1 MSTSI
6 NIAVVNY
13 SKIEGKYLRLSS
25 VAVNGQTYRGK
36 DAKGWF
42 ERIGQLVKAGELVK
56 DKDTGYSRVYRPAP
70 AQQPPR
76 RRKPISEWNFV
87 WVLTP
92 WKTFEG
98 RAGKQHADS
107 KVLATRHR
115 IKSGPSA
122 GKMYHKTIS
131 FESVTKPLDGEFH
144 KLGIIEKGRFVLS

>member
-70 AQQPPR
+70 AQQPR
-76 RRKPISEWNFV
+76 RRKPLSEWNFK
-87 WVLTP
+87 WILTP
-92 WKTFEG
+92 FKTKEG
-98 RAGKQHADS
+98 RAVYQHADS

-115 IKSGPSA
+115 IKEGP
-122 GKMYHKTIS
+122 
-131 FESVTKPLDGEFH
+131 D
-144 KLGIIEKGRFVLS
+144 KGRFEHRQL